1 MYLVRKCE
9 DWQGRGKCSWKTI
22 FTSPERA
29 GAIAVFK
36 QEFRLVLES
45 DPNLTRDTINGRMN
59 NYYLDQPDN
68 SYYTNRR
75 VEMGHGNTGFAIYK
89 SHAVANQTPAER
101 PDRTSALDS
110 ILN

>member
-9 DWQGRGKCSWKTI
+9 DWQGRGKCTWKTI
-22 FTSPERA
+22 FTSPERD

-36 QEFRLVLES
+36 QELRLVLES

-59 NYYLDQPDN
+59 NWYLDNTDK
-68 SYYTNRR
+68 YYCDRR
-75 VEMGHGNTGFAIYK
+75 IEMGNGNTGFAIYK
-89 SHAVANQTPAER
+89 SKAVGNQTPAER
-101 PDRTSALDS
+101 PNRTSALDS